1 MSKKPD
7 YEGFIR
13 DLSEILKTVPKP
25 TKSKKPDYKEAQ
37 RRLSETLKA
46 AEKRRGNSS
55 KSSETE
61 KCIQD
66 ITQESSEIAYQF
78 TDHDLTVYKNRPNA
92 NDTEEKDKDN
102 ER

>member
-7 YEGFIR
+7 YE
-13 DLSEILKTVPKP
+13 
-25 TKSKKPDYKEAQ
+25 EAQ
-37 RRLSETLKA
+37 RRLSRTLKA
-46 AEKRRGNSS
+46 AEKRRDNSS

-61 KCIQD
+61 KFIQD

-78 TDHDLTVYKNRPNA
+78 TDHDLTVYKNRPYA
-92 NDTEEKDKDN
+92 NNTEEKDKDN

>member
-25 TKSKKPDYKEAQ
+25 TESKKPDYKEAQ
-37 RRLSETLKA
+37 RRLSATLKA
-46 AEKRRGNSS
+46 AEKRRDNSS

-78 TDHDLTVYKNRPNA
+78 TDHDLTVYKNSQDA

>member
-1 MSKKPD
+1 M
-7 YEGFIR
+7 
-13 DLSEILKTVPKP
+13 
-25 TKSKKPDYKEAQ
+25 SKKPDYKEAQ
-37 RRLSETLKA
+37 RRLSRTLKA
-46 AEKRRGNSS
+46 AEKRRDNSS

-78 TDHDLTVYKNRPNA
+78 TDHDLTVYKNSQDA

-102 ER
+102 ERKK